1 LLSSVDPSK
10 HSSLLLKSTV
20 PTVPGILVS
29 VRISI
34 ILDVSVISD
43 VPVSVGVLLPPD
55 VSIPPDVSFP
65 SPPDLPFLLD
75 VPLDSSV
82 LFTVGVSVGG
92 VTVIAGILLE
102 SVGRVTV
109 IAGVLE
115 LELETNSVFSVAEEV
130 LFLVLSSS
138 LEVLLVLGLSSQS
151 GLGNGGT

>member
-1 LLSSVDPSK
+1 LLLSIHPSK

-34 ILDVSVISD
+34 ILDVSVVSD
-43 VPVSVGVLLPPD
+43 VPVSVDVLLPPD

-65 SPPDLPFLLD
+65 SPPDLLFLLD
-75 VPLDSSV
+75 VPLNSSV
-82 LFTVGVSVGG
+82 LFTVGVSVDTGVSVGG
-92 VTVIAGILLE
+92 VTVTTGILE
-102 SVGRVTV
+102 SVG
-109 IAGVLE
+109 G
-115 LELETNSVFSVAEEV
+115 V

-138 LEVLLVLGLSSQS
+138 LEVLLVLGLSSQL